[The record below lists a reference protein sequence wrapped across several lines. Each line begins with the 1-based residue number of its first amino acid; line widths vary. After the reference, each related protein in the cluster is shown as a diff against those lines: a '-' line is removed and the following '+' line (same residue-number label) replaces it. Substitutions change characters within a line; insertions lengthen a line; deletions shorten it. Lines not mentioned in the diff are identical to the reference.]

1 MQGSD
6 TLHREPLAT
15 GPVARAMKFA
25 ESVANSAKSLANHK
39 LFRRAHTPP
48 IPKEASMAD
57 QVCRV
62 LFVNVA
68 QNAANKV
75 SKLLAHIFSGTL
87 LAVHGMV
94 HAGN

>member
-15 GPVARAMKFA
+15 GPMARAKKFA
-25 ESVANSAKSLANHK
+25 ESIANSAKLLANHK

-48 IPKEASMAD
+48 LPKEASMAD
-57 QVCRV
+57 QVF
-62 LFVNVA
+62 LSMSH
-68 QNAANKV
+68 NAVFAHRV
-75 SKLLAHIFSGTL
+75 SKLLAHIFSGAL